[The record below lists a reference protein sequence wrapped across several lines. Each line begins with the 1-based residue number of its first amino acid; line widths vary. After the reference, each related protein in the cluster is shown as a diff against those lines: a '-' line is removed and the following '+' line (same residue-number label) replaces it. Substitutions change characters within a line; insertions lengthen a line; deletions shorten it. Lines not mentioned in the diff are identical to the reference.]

1 MKIPQPSQFNP
12 IRQDVSRRT
21 GDKPHLPEDK
31 NDQATFDIL
40 ASHET
45 KKAPNSVFAVSDSS
59 GFEHSNNARLQFS
72 SLFKESQQKAIDLYN
87 ITASLNTLGGE
98 GDLIGVDIYI

>member
-1 MKIPQPSQFNP
+1 MKIPQPNQLSP

-21 GDKPHLPEDK
+21 GGKADLPEEKK
-31 NDQATFDIL
+31 NQALFDIPV
-40 ASHET
+40 SHEA
-45 KKAPNSVFAVSDSS
+45 KKTPGLVYAISNAS
-59 GFEHSNNARLQFS
+59 GSEYSNNSRPLFPS
-72 SLFKESQQKAIDLYN
+72 IFKENQQKAIDLYN